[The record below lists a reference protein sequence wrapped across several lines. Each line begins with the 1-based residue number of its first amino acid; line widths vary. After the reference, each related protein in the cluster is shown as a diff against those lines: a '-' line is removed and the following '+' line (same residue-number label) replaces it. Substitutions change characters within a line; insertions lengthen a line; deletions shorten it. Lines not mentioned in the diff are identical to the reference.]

1 MTDTTKQNPSNI
13 KAEQILIG
21 SIIINNTILDKVTE
35 FLLPEHFYEML
46 HAQIY
51 SLIIKLANKQ
61 ISPSLEV
68 LETSLKDNGH
78 FKELGEGSYLAML
91 TRLALIEINPFSYA
105 NLIYELAIR
114 RNLISLAQKIA
125 SNAYNTDITYSAD
138 EQIQEAETELFNLSF
153 AKSGDKSFFN
163 LATSLKQSMASI
175 QMAAEN
181 PSHINGITTGL
192 TDLDKMF
199 AGFQPSDLI
208 IIAARPSMGKTAL
221 AINLALNAAKTKALK
236 DTKRCYSVG
245 FFSLEMSSE
254 QLSTRILS
262 MEVETNSTQLK
273 TGFIDE
279 RKYNQLRIKSE
290 ELAEL
295 NLFIDDTPALTISSI
310 RTRARR
316 LKKQKNLDILFIDYL
331 QLIRSPSAS
340 DNRVQEVSEITQGLK
355 ALAKEL
361 NLPIIALSQLSR
373 AVEQRVDK
381 RPMLSDLRESGSIE
395 QDADIV
401 MFIYR
406 EEYYLT
412 RSKAVTPK
420 DVMLEHEKLERVR
433 NIANVIVAKHR
444 NGPIGDVILHYNNNL
459 GKFSNYTNA

>member
-1 MTDTTKQNPSNI
+1 
-13 KAEQILIG
+13 
-21 SIIINNTILDKVTE
+21 
-35 FLLPEHFYEML
+35 
-46 HAQIY
+46 
-51 SLIIKLANKQ
+51 
-61 ISPSLEV
+61 
-68 LETSLKDNGH
+68 
-78 FKELGEGSYLAML
+78 
-91 TRLALIEINPFSYA
+91 LALIEINPYSYA
-105 NLIYELAIR
+105 NLIYELAMR
-114 RNLISLAQKIA
+114 RSLISIAQTIA
-125 SNAYNTDITYSAD
+125 TNAYNTDITYSSED
-138 EQIQEAETELFNLSF
+138 QIQEAETELFNLSF
-153 AKSGDKSFFN
+153 TRSGDKGFANIAS
-163 LATSLKQSMASI
+163 SLKQSMYSI
-175 QMAAEN
+175 QMATEN
-181 PSHINGITTGL
+181 PSHINGVTTGL
-192 TDLDKMF
+192 VDLDKIF

-221 AINLALNAAKTKALK
+221 AVNLALNAAKSKTLK
-236 DTKRCYSVG
+236 DPKRCYSVG

-295 NLFIDDTPALTISSI
+295 DLFIDDTPALTISSI

-316 LKKQKNLDILFIDYL
+316 LKRQKALDILFIDYL
-331 QLIRSPSAS
+331 QLIRSPSNN
-340 DNRVQEVSEITQGLK
+340 DNRVQEISEITQGLK

-361 NLPIIALSQLSR
+361 HIPIIALSQLSR

-395 QDADIV
+395 QDSDIV

-406 EEYYLT
+406 EEYYLS
-412 RSKAVTPK
+412 RSKAGTPK

-433 NIANVIVAKHR
+433 NMANVIIAKHR
-444 NGPIGDVILHYNNNL
+444 NGPIGDVALHYNNNL
-459 GKFSNYTNA
+459 GKFSNYTNS